1 METFHRVSND
11 SKIPISEQMR
21 IVCVQF
27 IWGNVCISWTQCL
40 QNEVSLLR
48 GFDVLWSVDG
58 TFEDIPNA
66 RKSYSVADLS
76 AAGAVNLG
84 ASFTTSACHCD
95 TPVKFI
101 RIVQTWNCESTTDA
115 GGRWQ
120 FRLAELKLYGVS
132 IK

>member
-1 METFHRVSND
+1 MCIRD
-11 SKIPISEQMR
+11 SVNTGGTNPYLQLQLPEG
-21 IVCVQF
+21 VTDF
-27 IWGNVCISWTQCL
+27 AISWTQCL

>member
-1 METFHRVSND
+1 MKSYNKRF
-11 SKIPISEQMR
+11 
-21 IVCVQF
+21 VCVLSMLGVT
-27 IWGNVCISWTQCL
+27 IDV
-40 QNEVSLLR
+40 VLL
-48 GFDVLWSVDG
+48 G
-58 TFEDIPNA
+58 I
-66 RKSYSVADLS
+66 
-76 AAGAVNLG
+76 LG

-115 GGRWQ
+115 GGRWL